1 LCAALHDGDDQVS
14 DHKPQ
19 DPRAPLSETRKG
31 QVAAGQE
38 GAAPRS
44 PALSEDAAPTAYR
57 SDLPGPL
64 GWVDVGVARLEAFVL
79 SAGVLLMA
87 GNTVANVIGRF
98 VFGSSIQ
105 TTEEVN
111 RILII
116 LITFAGISY
125 AARHGRHIRMTAFFD
140 MLPTRPRKVL
150 MIVISLVTAAA
161 MFALAWYAWGYMMTQ
176 MSRGRLLPSLQ
187 IPVWWTLVWVPVG
200 LFMTGLQYLLTAIRN
215 IVSSDIY
222 LSTSVLEG
230 YADDTER
237 EV

>member
-1 LCAALHDGDDQVS
+1 MSDDKRDAELPAAVPAQPDEDAL
-14 DHKPQ
+14 K
-19 DPRAPLSETRKG
+19 
-31 QVAAGQE
+31 AAGAIE
-38 GAAPRS
+38 DVS
-44 PALSEDAAPTAYR
+44 PSAYR

-64 GWVDVGVARLEAFVL
+64 GWLDMGIARLEAYL
-79 SAGVLLMA
+79 LAAGVLLMA
-87 GNTVANVIGRF
+87 ANTVANVVGRF

-105 TTEEVN
+105 ATEEVN

-140 MLPTRPRKVL
+140 MLRPRLRKAL
-150 MIVISLVTAAA
+150 MIVIALVTAAA

-200 LFMTGLQYLLTAIRN
+200 LFMTGLQYLLTAIKN
-215 IVSSDIY
+215 MVASDIY
-222 LSTSVLEG
+222 LSTNVLEG